1 MIIIY
6 IDIFSQSSNKLLFD
20 IMKARLKIDFITFT
34 KNPVFTNFEIFG
46 QRKSIQIGVS
56 EIIEIS
62 DEFFEKENWKMACLK
77 LISHD
82 IEQQCIFQ
90 IYKNYNHCYCFVDNI
105 GKTYQLLFHKLEAI
119 KINLM
124 EYSLEE
130 SDNNSNKF
138 RKRIILANLT
148 NPYIRINNIGILL
161 SNFTDDIIAS
171 SYQLSFYDLAK
182 KLIVTKKLEMP
193 QEVENMESI
202 YKKHYE
208 TFKEFIV
215 EFNKALKDEKA
226 FTDNF
231 YNLKKNNNNF
241 DFQNIFLI
249 VLKKK
254 LKKK

>member
-1 MIIIY
+1 
-6 IDIFSQSSNKLLFD
+6 
-20 IMKARLKIDFITFT
+20 MKAKLKIDFIKFVKKPTF
-34 KNPVFTNFEIFG
+34 KNFEIFG
-46 QRKSIQIGVS
+46 KRRSIQIGVS

-62 DEFFEKENWKMACLK
+62 DEFFEEENWKMTSLK
-77 LISHD
+77 LISDD

-90 IYKNYNHCYCFVDNI
+90 IYKNYNHCYCFIDNV

-202 YKKHYE
+202 YKKHSE

-226 FTDNF
+226 FADNF
-231 YNLKKNNNNF
+231 YNLINKYNDVVFPNYFLNVSRKK
-241 DFQNIFLI
+241 I
-249 VLKKK
+249 KKEINK
-254 LKKK
+254 EE